1 VIQKQS
7 ILYIVD
13 NSGARTG
20 LCISTP
26 LGFIARVGDKI
37 LLSVQSC
44 STASK
49 IKKGELTKAVI
60 VRLKKCS
67 QRNDGSSFAFQ
78 TNGVVLLNSQ
88 ELPVAKRITGPVSYA
103 LRQKKSF
110 KTLFLASVV
119 L

>member
-1 VIQKQS
+1 MIRKQS
-7 ILYIVD
+7 ILNVVD
-13 NSGARTG
+13 NSGVRTG

-26 LGFIARVGDKI
+26 LGFIASVGDRV

-44 STASK
+44 STTSK

-67 QRNDGSSFAFQ
+67 QRSDGSSFAFQ

-88 ELPVAKRITGPVSYA
+88 ELPIAKRIFGPVSYT